1 MGGALIASAMLLSF
15 LNGAHD
21 NLKGVARLLRRL
33 LLLPCSNQGEIGLF
47 PGRVAEVERA
57 LGNGKPR
64 LGASRPDVP
73 DRT

>member
-33 LLLPCSNQGEIGLF
+33 LLLPCSNRGEIGLF
-47 PGRVAEVERA
+47 LGRVAEVERA
-57 LGNGKPR
+57 LGNGNPR